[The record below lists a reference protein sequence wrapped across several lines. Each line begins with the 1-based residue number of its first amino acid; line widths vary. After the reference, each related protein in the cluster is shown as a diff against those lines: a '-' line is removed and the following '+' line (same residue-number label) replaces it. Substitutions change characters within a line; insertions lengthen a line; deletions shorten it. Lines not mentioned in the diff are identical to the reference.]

1 MSTVAESLSAVR
13 LGEPQAHQ
21 NLSLF
26 PLLGEAANAPEY
38 LLLEEALARG
48 LVRVTEVS
56 EGGSVPEL
64 LLVNE
69 GERPVLLLDGE
80 ELVGA
85 KQNRILNL
93 SVLVGPHSR
102 TVIPVSCVEAGRWRH
117 TSPEFAA
124 SGRTHYA
131 SGRVHTAVSV
141 SDSLRDRGSRR
152 SDQGAVWADI
162 DAKAAR
168 MGVHSQTSAAAALY
182 ERHEGSL
189 EAYLGAFTPLA
200 EQTGALFAINSR
212 VVGLDLFDAPAT
224 LARVLAKLVRS
235 YALDALDEGER
246 PGEPARFDAERL
258 LEQTKSAPVERFPAV
273 GLGEDLR
280 LASPTLAGGALA
292 LDGRLVHLCAFA
304 LPGAAGDTAGE
315 GTDTGTRLVRAS
327 RRSWGRL
334 A

>member
-1 MSTVAESLSAVR
+1 MSVVAESLSHIR
-13 LGEPQAHQ
+13 LDEPQAHQ
-21 NLSLF
+21 NLFLF

-64 LLVNE
+64 SLVNE

-117 TSPEFAA
+117 TSEAFAPRP
-124 SGRTHYA
+124 GQ
-131 SGRVHTAVSV
+131 V
-141 SDSLRDRGSRR
+141 
-152 SDQGAVWADI
+152 
-162 DAKAAR
+162 
-168 MGVHSQTSAAAALY
+168 
-182 ERHEGSL
+182 
-189 EAYLGAFTPLA
+189 
-200 EQTGALFAINSR
+200 GALFAINDR

-224 LARVLAKLVRS
+224 LAKVLAKLVRS
-235 YALDALDEGER
+235 YALDALDEGVR
-246 PGEPARFDAERL
+246 PGEPARFDAEWL
-258 LEQTKSAPVERFPAV
+258 LERTRAAAVECFPAV

-280 LASPTLAGGALA
+280 LSAPGLAGGALA

-304 LPGAAGDTAGE
+304 LPGETGGTAGE

-327 RRSWGRL
+327 RRGWGRL

>member
-1 MSTVAESLSAVR
+1 MSVVAESLSHIR
-13 LGEPQAHQ
+13 LGEPQAHH

-38 LLLEEALARG
+38 LMLEEALARG

-64 LLVNE
+64 LLVND

-80 ELVGA
+80 ELIGA

-93 SVLVGPHSR
+93 SVLVGPHTR

-117 TSPEFAA
+117 TSDAFAA

-131 SGRVHTAVSV
+131 SGRAQKAHTVSA
-141 SDSLRDRGSRR
+141 SLRDRGSRR

-168 MGVHSQTSAAAALY
+168 MGVHSETSAAAALY
-182 ERHEGSL
+182 ESHGERL
-189 EAYLGAFTPLA
+189 EAYLGAFTPRA
-200 EQTGALFAINSR
+200 DQAGALFAINGR
-212 VVGLDLFDAPAT
+212 VVGFDLFDAPAT
-224 LARVLAKLVRS
+224 LATVLPKLVRS

-246 PGEPARFDAERL
+246 PGEPARLDAERL

-304 LPGAAGDTAGE
+304 LPDAAGDTARE
-315 GTDTGTRLVRAS
+315 GTDSGTRLVRAS

>member
-1 MSTVAESLSAVR
+1 MSTVAESLSTIR

-21 NLSLF
+21 SLSLF
-26 PLLGEAANAPEY
+26 PLLGEAANAPDY

-69 GERPVLLLDGE
+69 AEVPVLLLDGE
-80 ELVGA
+80 ELIGA

-93 SVLVGPHSR
+93 SVLVGPRSR

-117 TSPEFAA
+117 TSEVFAA

-141 SDSLRDRGSRR
+141 SDSLRETGSRR

-162 DAKAAR
+162 DAKALR
-168 MGVHSQTSAAAALY
+168 MGVHSETSAAAALY
-182 ERHEGSL
+182 ERHTGSL
-189 EAYLGAFTPLA
+189 DDYLGAFAPVPG
-200 EQTGALFAINSR
+200 QVGALFAINTR

-224 LARVLAKLVRS
+224 LAKVLAKLVRS
-235 YALDALDEGER
+235 YALDAIDEGER
-246 PGEPARFDAERL
+246 PGEGARFDAERL

-280 LASPTLAGGALA
+280 LSAPGLAGGALA
-292 LDGRLVHLCAFA
+292 VDGRIAHLCAFA
-304 LPGAAGDTAGE
+304 LPGAEGETAGAGTE
-315 GTDTGTRLVRAS
+315 GGTRLVRAS
-327 RRSWGRL
+327 RRGGGRL